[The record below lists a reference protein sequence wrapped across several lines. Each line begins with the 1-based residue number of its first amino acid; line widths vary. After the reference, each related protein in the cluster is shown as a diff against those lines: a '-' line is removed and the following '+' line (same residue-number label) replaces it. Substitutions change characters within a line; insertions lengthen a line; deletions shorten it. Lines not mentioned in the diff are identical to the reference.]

1 MVTGVGMSDG
11 RDGVLEDEEVVV
23 VVVAAVVTSAVLFL
37 GLGV

>member
-1 MVTGVGMSDG
+1 MSDG
-11 RDGVLEDEEVVV
+11 RDCVLEDEEVV